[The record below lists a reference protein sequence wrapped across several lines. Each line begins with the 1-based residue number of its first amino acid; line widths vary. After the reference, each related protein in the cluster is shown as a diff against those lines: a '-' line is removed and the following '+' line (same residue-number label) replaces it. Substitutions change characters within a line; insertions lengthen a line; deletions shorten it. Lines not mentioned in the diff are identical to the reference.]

1 MYSTYNKGISA
12 VAERFIKTLK
22 NKIYMINQYMTSI
35 SKKVYINKGV
45 DAVNEYNDTYH
56 REIKMKPVDVK

>member
-12 VAERFIKTLK
+12 VAERFIK
-22 NKIYMINQYMTSI
+22 IYMINQYMTPI

-56 REIKMKPVDVK
+56 REIKIKPVDVK